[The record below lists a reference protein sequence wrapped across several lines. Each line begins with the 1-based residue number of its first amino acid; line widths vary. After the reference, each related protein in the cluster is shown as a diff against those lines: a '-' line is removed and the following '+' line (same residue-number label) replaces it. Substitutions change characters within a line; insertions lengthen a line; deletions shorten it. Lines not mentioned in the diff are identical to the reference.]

1 MLLLLCGVDDG
12 RGGRRQLKGTEGINN
27 FKGTEVIKSPPQ
39 YRPIDEGEV

>member
-1 MLLLLCGVDDG
+1 VP
-12 RGGRRQLKGTEGINN
+12 RRCTAN